1 MHSFLIILITHKQR
15 ERKNIPILINAIERR
30 RKHTV
35 TERDKVTK
43 RTPSLDWE
51 RQRHRRRNHK
61 LELEC
66 YVISMIAE
74 LRFVFG
80 ENETV
85 RDLRE
90 RACDIWETE
99 SSFVF
104 LKFFSRV
111 ENFRVFLLGVV
122 NLRGFTF

>member
-1 MHSFLIILITHKQR
+1 MKKTHRDR
-15 ERKNIPILINAIERR
+15 ERRSHEEN
-30 RKHTV
+30 
-35 TERDKVTK
+35 TELRLRETK
-43 RTPSLDWE
+43 
-51 RQRHRRRNHK
+51 RHRRRNHE

-90 RACDIWETE
+90 RACDI
-99 SSFVF
+99 
-104 LKFFSRV
+104 
-111 ENFRVFLLGVV
+111 
-122 NLRGFTF
+122 